1 MRLRM
6 PRGHSRGISVG
17 RLRRVSPD
25 HRSGHLLFVPSSQ
38 GYRLEERDGP
48 APERDERVEI
58 DGAAFVVS
66 RVGASPLP
74 LDARPCVYL
83 LSC

>member
-1 MRLRM
+1 M
-6 PRGHSRGISVG
+6 S
-17 RLRRVSPD
+17 D
-25 HRSGHLLFVPSSQ
+25 DARSGYLLFVPSPQ
-38 GYRLEERDGP
+38 GYRLEQREGP
-48 APERDERVEI
+48 VPDRDEHVEV

-74 LDARPCVYL
+74 LDTRPCAYL

>member
-1 MRLRM
+1 
-6 PRGHSRGISVG
+6 
-17 RLRRVSPD
+17 VSND
-25 HRSGHLLFVPSSQ
+25 DRTGYLLFVPSSK

-48 APERDERVEI
+48 APERDERVEV
-58 DGAAFVVS
+58 DGSAFVVS

-74 LDARPCVYL
+74 LDARPCAYL

>member
-1 MRLRM
+1 MPRQALAAGILSRLR
-6 PRGHSRGISVG
+6 G
-17 RLRRVSPD
+17 VSQD
-25 HRSGHLLFVPSSQ
+25 QRSGYLLFVPSSQ
-38 GYRLEERDGP
+38 GYRLEERDGQ
-48 APERDERVEI
+48 APERDARVEV

-74 LDARPCVYL
+74 LDARPCAYL

>member
-1 MRLRM
+1 M
-6 PRGHSRGISVG
+6 PGAHGDHPEYASG
-17 RLRRVSPD
+17 VSHD
-25 HRSGHLLFVPSSQ
+25 DRTGYLLFVPSPK

-48 APERDERVEI
+48 APERDQRVEI
-58 DGAAFVVS
+58 DGTAFVVS

-74 LDARPCVYL
+74 QDPRPCAYL

>member
-1 MRLRM
+1 M
-6 PRGHSRGISVG
+6 P
-17 RLRRVSPD
+17 SP
-25 HRSGHLLFVPSSQ
+25 Q

-74 LDARPCVYL
+74 LDPRPCAYL

>member
-1 MRLRM
+1 MN
-6 PRGHSRGISVG
+6 H
-17 RLRRVSPD
+17 D
-25 HRSGHLLFVPSSQ
+25 DRSGYLLFVPSPQ

-74 LDARPCVYL
+74 QDLRPCAYL

>member
-1 MRLRM
+1 MPCRALLRLSLSTL
-6 PRGHSRGISVG
+6 GD
-17 RLRRVSPD
+17 VSQD
-25 HRSGHLLFVPSSQ
+25 DRSGYLLFVPSPR

-74 LDARPCVYL
+74 QDQRPCAYL
-83 LSC
+83 ISC

>member
-1 MRLRM
+1 
-6 PRGHSRGISVG
+6 
-17 RLRRVSPD
+17 VSD
-25 HRSGHLLFVPSSQ
+25 DDRSGYVLFVPSPK
-38 GYRLEERDGP
+38 GYRLEERDGAP
-48 APERDERVEI
+48 PERDERLEI

-74 LDARPCVYL
+74 QDQRPCAYL

>member
-1 MRLRM
+1 MSTDDRT
-6 PRGHSRGISVG
+6 GY
-17 RLRRVSPD
+17 
-25 HRSGHLLFVPSSQ
+25 LLFVPSPK
-38 GYRLEERDGP
+38 GYRLEERDGV
-48 APERDERVEI
+48 APERDERVEV

-74 LDARPCVYL
+74 LDPRPCAYL

>member
-1 MRLRM
+1 M
-6 PRGHSRGISVG
+6 SN
-17 RLRRVSPD
+17 D
-25 HRSGHLLFVPSSQ
+25 DRSGYLLFVPSPQ
-38 GYRLEERDGP
+38 GYRIEERNGL

-58 DGAAFVVS
+58 DGVAYVVS

-74 LDARPCVYL
+74 LDPRPCAYL

>member
-1 MRLRM
+1 M
-6 PRGHSRGISVG
+6 SYE
-17 RLRRVSPD
+17 D
-25 HRSGHLLFVPSSQ
+25 RSGYLLFVPSPQ
-38 GYRLEERDGP
+38 GYRLEERDGQ

-58 DGAAFVVS
+58 DGVAYVVS

-74 LDARPCVYL
+74 LDQRPCAYL

>member
-1 MRLRM
+1 VGLSRLRDVTDDD
-6 PRGHSRGISVG
+6 HSGY
-17 RLRRVSPD
+17 
-25 HRSGHLLFVPSSQ
+25 LLFVPSPQ

-58 DGAAFVVS
+58 DGAVFIVS
-66 RVGASPLP
+66 RIGASPLP
-74 LDARPCVYL
+74 QDPRPCAYL